1 MSSTS
6 KSAYD
11 IIIRPL
17 VTEKS
22 FSGGALNKYSFVVDK
37 DANKYEIAW
46 AIETI
51 QSEAR
56 NPVNVVSVNTLI
68 VKGKKH
74 RGRFFKRTSIGR
86 TSDWKK
92 AIITLRPGQQI
103 QLVEGV

>member
-1 MSSTS
+1 MSSTT

-11 IIIRPL
+11 IIVRPI

-22 FSGGALNKYSFVVDK
+22 FAGGALNKYSFVVAK

-51 QSEAR
+51 QAEAR
-56 NPVNVVSVNTLI
+56 NPVNVVSVNTLV
-68 VKGKKH
+68 VKGKNR
-74 RGRFFKRTSIGR
+74 RGRFFKRANQGR
-86 TSDWKK
+86 SSDWKK
-92 AIITLRPGQQI
+92 AIVTLQPGQQI